1 MTQPLPPR
9 NPHLLAWTSIW
20 TLAAIGW
27 TALSTMFVLS
37 SDTLM
42 RWLLFSGHAKY
53 LLGVAMVLM
62 LLWPTLRQQLGE
74 RLVRAYLLTAAS
86 LFGVFGA
93 LLVFALKEQGF
104 LAVVGLT
111 TLSFLAMAL
120 FASSTLLHATVD
132 ESHDFAMEAAT
143 PFVEQGFIVREDY
156 QFKCLVNSIMPELVQ
171 RKKAGAPLRVW
182 VLPSSSGASGTAR
195 PCRTSSRPSRPR
207 TPPSALPLRG
217 RSGALAIAP
226 SCRGSSAPISI
237 TRARVAVELAMAWF
251 LCSVNCRIWASKK
264 RILEAGASA
273 SLATCV
279 T

>member
-9 NPHLLAWTSIW
+9 NAHLLAWTSIW

-74 RLVRAYLLTAAS
+74 RLVRVYLLTASS

-104 LAVVGLT
+104 LAVVGLA

-120 FASSTLLHATVD
+120 FGMMVPLNLRKPRRVLEVLRQVAEITLAGVAL
-132 ESHDFAMEAAT
+132 
-143 PFVEQGFIVREDY
+143 G
-156 QFKCLVNSIMPELVQ
+156 PELGWVETGLVMLGLAAAMVIIGDDVQ
-171 RKKAGAPLRVW
+171 TLGDDSRIVPRDQIQRIATQRATDLYLSYFRLTLVFTQLLNRRKR
-182 VLPSSSGASGTAR
+182 
-195 PCRTSSRPSRPR
+195 RPR
-207 TPPSALPLRG
+207 
-217 RSGALAIAP
+217 
-226 SCRGSSAPISI
+226 
-237 TRARVAVELAMAWF
+237 
-251 LCSVNCRIWASKK
+251 
-264 RILEAGASA
+264 
-273 SLATCV
+273 
-279 T
+279 